1 MMIKVIKP
9 DFEFQD
15 ERGFLLQL
23 VHEGFR
29 QFNIIFS
36 RQGVFRGGHYH
47 QENTEAFYVISGSFE
62 LTVKTENAVE
72 EKYIFQK
79 GEMFLIPPYVSH
91 SFSYLEDTLIASMY
105 DLGVERADGTKDIYT

>member
-1 MMIKVIKP
+1 MIKVIKP

-72 EKYIFQK
+72 EKYIISK
-79 GEMFLIPPYVSH
+79 GEMFFNPAICFAQLFLS
-91 SFSYLEDTLIASMY
+91 
-105 DLGVERADGTKDIYT
+105 

>member
-1 MMIKVIKP
+1 MIKVIKP

-62 LTVKTENAVE
+62 LTKIHISKRQNVFNPA
-72 EKYIFQK
+72 ICFAQL
-79 GEMFLIPPYVSH
+79 FLS
-91 SFSYLEDTLIASMY
+91 
-105 DLGVERADGTKDIYT
+105 